1 MPSFARRTA
10 KALLPIGL
18 LAYFIWAFVDV
29 DAFLLL
35 AAKTSVLPALA
46 YLFTLI
52 AARWLQAVQTSIA
65 LYGAGIRIHSA
76 EVFSAQLVASFYTMF
91 VPGDVVGGGVTWYL
105 LKQSRDRGAVIAVI
119 LVYMRLVLVAS
130 ALPIAIIGL
139 LAEERLYSPS
149 LFVALFIFSVIT
161 LTLTLPLVSQTG
173 ARLTG
178 RLLGSVSTRLA
189 RKSSRAASIVAIL
202 KDGITVCASA
212 SAASTVTV
220 FALALLL
227 HGLGAAGLWLASEAA
242 QASVPFFA
250 ILWVWPLMIV
260 VHMLPISL
268 GGVGVREFTLFYVL
282 NSLYGTSGESILL
295 LSMIALVATTFLS
308 LAGGIWNTFR
318 VALPDGKSG

>member
-1 MPSFARRTA
+1 MPSSVLRMA
-10 KALLPIGL
+10 KALLPLGL

-29 DAFLLL
+29 DAFLSL
-35 AAKTSVLPALA
+35 AAKTAVLPALA
-46 YLFTLI
+46 YLSTLI

-65 LYGAGIRIHSA
+65 LNEAGIRIRSA
-76 EVFSAQLVASFYTMF
+76 EIFSAQLVASFYTMF

-105 LKQSRDRGAVIAVI
+105 LKQSRGRGALIAVI

-130 ALPIAIIGL
+130 ALPVAIIGL
-139 LAEERLYSPS
+139 LAEERLYSPP
-149 LFVALFIFSVIT
+149 LLVALFLFSVIT
-161 LTLTLPLVSQTG
+161 LVLTLPLVSQAG
-173 ARLTG
+173 ARMAS
-178 RLLGSVSTRLA
+178 RLLGSVSTNRAL
-189 RKSSRAASIVAIL
+189 KSAKAASIAAAL
-202 KDGITVCASA
+202 KDGVSVCASA
-212 SAASTVTV
+212 SATSTLTV
-220 FALALLL
+220 FALALVL
-227 HGLGAAGLWLASEAA
+227 HGLGAAGLWLAFEAA

-295 LSMIALVATTFLS
+295 LSMIALAATTLLS